1 MDTHAARR
9 RAVTAQRLLDEAAR
23 EERWRIMRATSAES
37 ARIADGERAAHA
49 IAAALRG
56 HGVPDDSAEGLALTL
71 ACYVADELRARGANG
86 AAVAC
91 AWERLAGAL
100 QGTQP

>member
-1 MDTHAARR
+1 
-9 RAVTAQRLLDEAAR
+9 VTAQRLLDEAAR

-37 ARIADGERAAHA
+37 ARIADGERAAHE

-71 ACYVADELRARGANG
+71 ACYVADETRTGGGNSAGVV
-86 AAVAC
+86 AAL
-91 AWERLAGAL
+91 ERLAAALRGA
-100 QGTQP
+100 P